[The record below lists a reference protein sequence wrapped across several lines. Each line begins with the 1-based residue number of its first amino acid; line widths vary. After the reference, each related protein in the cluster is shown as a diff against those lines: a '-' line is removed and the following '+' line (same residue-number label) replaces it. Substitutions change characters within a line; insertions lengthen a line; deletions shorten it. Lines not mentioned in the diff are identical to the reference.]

1 MSFKAETHLTCMPT
15 PRTVLICTVQERQRE
30 IWEPGGR
37 RCVTS
42 AHCHVTTSKKK
53 LDCEISGGI
62 IRKQGCKLSPTLCTG
77 RKLLFLRKRIVANVN
92 LKWCDAGIT
101 TLPKSFQMCL
111 KALSVFLTL
120 LFGVFVLISPRS
132 SWAKLWTK
140 SATIKT
146 KCIHWVVNKLPAL
159 FSTII

>member
-15 PRTVLICTVQERQRE
+15 PRTVLICTVQERERE

-37 RCVTS
+37 HCVTS
-42 AHCHVTTSKKK
+42 AHCHITTSKKK

-62 IRKQGCKLSPTLCTG
+62 IRKQGRKLSPTLCTR
-77 RKLLFLRKRIVANVN
+77 RKLLFSGKRIVANVN
-92 LKWCDAGIT
+92 FKLCNAGIT
-101 TLPKSFQMCL
+101 TLPESFQMCL

-120 LFGVFVLISPRS
+120 LFGVFVLISPPS
-132 SWAKLWTK
+132 VWMKLWNK

-146 KCIHWVVNKLPAL
+146 KCIHWVVNKLPTL

>member
-1 MSFKAETHLTCMPT
+1 MHAHPADCTHLYCAGARERNMGTWWETLCD
-15 PRTVLICTVQERQRE
+15 ICALSHHNQQ
-30 IWEPGGR
+30 
-37 RCVTS
+37 
-42 AHCHVTTSKKK
+42 KK

-77 RKLLFLRKRIVANVN
+77 RKLLFSGKRIVANVN
-92 LKWCDAGIT
+92 LNWCDAGIT
-101 TLPKSFQMCL
+101 TLPKSFQMRL

-132 SWAKLWTK
+132 VWTKLWTK

-146 KCIHWVVNKLPAL
+146 KCIHWVVNKLPTL